1 MQIIIFTLDK
11 EYYAISTE
19 YVEEI
24 IRDITTT
31 KVPNTNDY
39 IEGLINL
46 RGNVVTLINL
56 SKLLKKTNNLCY
68 NDVIII
74 NNEIEKMG
82 IMVNDVREVIDIDEK
97 SIQKVSKKPVDGVI
111 GIIENK
117 DSIVNI
123 LDMNLLLIN
132 EG

>member
-11 EYYAISTE
+11 EYYAISTN
-19 YVEEI
+19 YVDEI
-24 IRDITTT
+24 IRDVTVTQ
-31 KVPNTNDY
+31 VPNTQDW

-56 SKLLKKTNNLCY
+56 SKFLKINSELCY

-74 NNEIEKMG
+74 NNEIEKIG
-82 IMVNDVREVIDIDEK
+82 IMVNNVEEVTDIDEK
-97 SIQKVSKKPVDGVI
+97 DIQQLTKQSRDGVI

-117 DSIVNI
+117 DNIVNI
-123 LDMNLLLIN
+123 LDVNLLLEN

>member
-31 KVPNTNDY
+31 KVPNTYDY

-56 SKLLKKTNNLCY
+56 SKLLGKDNNLSY